1 MPGIQCSP
9 CLEKY
14 IYISKD
20 YIVESIVK
28 CMVMYLL
35 LNIKHKSI
43 MFVYSEVPQ
52 TLQVFCIEHNLIC
65 NMTITSM
72 ELTNIHALAL
82 SLWHSDVISHE
93 GHCWNFS

>member
-1 MPGIQCSP
+1 
-9 CLEKY
+9 
-14 IYISKD
+14 
-20 YIVESIVK
+20 
-28 CMVMYLL
+28 MVMYLL

-82 SLWHSDVISHE
+82 SL
-93 GHCWNFS
+93 